1 MGDDLAIFCIVEVD
15 FVEKEFVDWTV
26 GFHVVP
32 DGAHMEERFAGAEL
46 RLAHFT
52 SQQRESDSF

>member
-15 FVEKEFVDWTV
+15 FVQKEFIDWAV

-32 DGAHMEERFAGAEL
+32 DGAHMEERFAGVEL
-46 RLAHFT
+46 RHAHFT
-52 SQQRESDSF
+52 SLQRESDSL